1 MSNNYKLKGLE
12 NFYIFI
18 IKKYIF
24 IRFTNDHKINDSG
37 SNDIWA
43 NWQFMDRALRLWQA
57 SWLSAD
63 GFKSKILY
71 LKKKS
76 YHEHDGLHNRRART
90 RVRSLHIFHSRH
102 LRCGD
107 RSCVRTHRHDR
118 RMVPPGSRT
127 PDRTHSGG
135 LNRWGQGHPPVWG
148 QLGGGRGRRLRL
160 RCRVLGGELGTGSW
174 LAWTKKCIVFFS
186 KKIWKF

>member
-1 MSNNYKLKGLE
+1 MSKLAIYGPSTEAMTGKLAE
-12 NFYIFI
+12 RRRVQIQNFIF
-18 IKKYIF
+18 
-24 IRFTNDHKINDSG
+24 
-37 SNDIWA
+37 
-43 NWQFMDRALRLWQA
+43 
-57 SWLSAD
+57 
-63 GFKSKILY
+63 
-71 LKKKS
+71 KKKS

-90 RVRSLHIFHSRH
+90 RVCSLHILHSRH

-135 LNRWGQGHPPVWG
+135 LNRWEQGHPPVWG
-148 QLGGGRGRRLRL
+148 QLRAGRGRRLRL

-174 LAWTKKCIVFFS
+174 LAWIKKCVIFFGENL
-186 KKIWKF
+186 KIRNLNIKY